1 MTDPSQ
7 HPSLDD
13 EHNTPTFASESGTAL
28 AMSVAN
34 SVSRFGTTDPSTPPP
49 PMVLSIGTYV
59 RHKKGVIQPSLG
71 LSIAERAEEMRKHL
85 GFDHTI
91 RTHRLSPASLVM
103 TCRDFYAYLEYART
117 VEHACYPST
126 FQSWIKDLSL
136 GKKAPEGSGITRDYA
151 ATTINR
157 MAAAV
162 RTLMKEAGRQGYLHP
177 QVAKA
182 FQEDVEMVK
191 EEAHKHY
198 QRPNN
203 RVEIKSDAMLEMIE
217 LTEGDRR
224 LALRNRALL
233 LTLASTGLRV
243 DSFRRLRLD
252 QIVRREK
259 QDWAFRVMGK
269 NEKKTRDV
277 PMSDDAYAAIQT
289 WVAARPV
296 RSPYIF
302 TRFDG
307 GNSEHGNGRLSDQ
320 PLSSVSI
327 WRIVK
332 RYGAAVGLLDAQT
345 QESIIK
351 PHDFRRFVGTRV
363 AKKHGPK
370 QAQLQL
376 GHKHIATTLDNYVL
390 EEPDAG
396 VVNDLF

>member
-1 MTDPSQ
+1 MNEETQPL
-7 HPSLDD
+7 PY
-13 EHNTPTFASESGTAL
+13 TAL
-28 AMSVAN
+28 QS
-34 SVSRFGTTDPSTPPP
+34 G
-49 PMVLSIGTYV
+49 
-59 RHKKGVIQPSLG
+59 H
-71 LSIAERAEEMRKHL
+71 
-85 GFDHTI
+85 
-91 RTHRLSPASLVM
+91 
-103 TCRDFYAYLEYART
+103 DFYYGPFVWPFEEETKDAYVEEYKSSDEPLGPGQERDIWVTVAPSGART
-117 VEHACYPST
+117 AGERRIAV
-126 FQSWIKDLSL
+126 DLKRL
-136 GKKAPEGSGITRDYA
+136 
-151 ATTINR
+151 
-157 MAAAV
+157 
-162 RTLMKEAGRQGYLHP
+162 KEAGRQGYLHP

-252 QIVRREK
+252 QIVRRE
-259 QDWAFRVMGK
+259 QLDWAFRVMGK

-277 PMSDDAYAAIQT
+277 PMSDDAYDAIQT

-307 GNSEHGNGRLSDQ
+307 GSSENGNGRLSDQ

-332 RYGAAVGLLDAQT
+332 RYGAAVGLLDIET